1 MESLITFLI
10 AIIGGLGFLYL
21 RKSKENNQLKVD
33 KDLTVQSESSKVVD
47 EKVGE
52 AQSKVDD
59 IQASM
64 ESEPEEAEAFWEEYT
79 KKKDQSTFGFKG
91 QIPMVSRTLGLLSM
105 LETLISSAVLI
116 TLTR

>member
-1 MESLITFLI
+1 MENLITILL
-10 AIIGGLGFLYL
+10 AVIGGLGFLYL
-21 RKSKENNQLKVD
+21 RKSKENINLKAE

-59 IQASM
+59 IQASI

-79 KKKDQSTFGFKG
+79 EKKK
-91 QIPMVSRTLGLLSM
+91 
-105 LETLISSAVLI
+105 
-116 TLTR
+116 